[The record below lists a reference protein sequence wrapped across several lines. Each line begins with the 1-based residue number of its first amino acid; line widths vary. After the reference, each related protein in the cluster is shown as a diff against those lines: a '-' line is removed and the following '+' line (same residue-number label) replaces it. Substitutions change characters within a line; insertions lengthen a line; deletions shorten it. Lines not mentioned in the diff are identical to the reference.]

1 VFGPYSENDAAL
13 DLARARSTPA
23 AFRAADGIA
32 YVFMTG
38 NNKDGEGSPTSIPP
52 SLVRLKVAAAS
63 GKPAYLQRDAAEKSV
78 VFGNP
83 GSPVVSSNG
92 ARDAIVW
99 VLDENARRSA
109 PLAGKDAPAPVLYA
123 FDAMTLKLLWRSA
136 PGQLHTSGKYNEP
149 TFARGAV
156 VVGTDRIQAFGLGA
170 APLPRPAEKNT
181 AIASRAS
188 APVVIADSGLD
199 GEAIYRQRCS
209 ACHDHPQGNI
219 PPREL
224 IARRSHSHIVDTLAN
239 GAMRPQAAGL
249 GPGDIEAVARYLKK

>member
-1 VFGPYSENDAAL
+1 SF
-13 DLARARSTPA
+13 TT
-23 AFRAADGIA
+23 DGTG

-38 NNKDGEGSPTSIPP
+38 NNKKGEGSPTSIPP
-52 SLVRLKVAAAS
+52 SLVRLRVVTVP
-63 GKPAYLQRDAAEKSV
+63 GKPAYLQQDSAEKNT

-92 ARDAIVW
+92 GRDAIVW

-109 PLAGKDAPAPVLYA
+109 PLVGEDAPAPVLYA
-123 FDAMTLKLLWRSA
+123 FDAMSLKLLWRSV

-170 APLPRPAEKNT
+170 APAARDSGKG
-181 AIASRAS
+181 ASTVVDRVS
-188 APVVIADSGLD
+188 VPVVVDTGLD
-199 GEAIYRQRCS
+199 GETIYKQRCA
-209 ACHDHPQGNI
+209 ACHDYPQGNI
-219 PPREL
+219 PPRAL
-224 IARRSHSHIVDTLAN
+224 IARRSHPYIVDVLTN

-249 GPGDIEAVARYLKK
+249 GVGDIKAVARYLKQ